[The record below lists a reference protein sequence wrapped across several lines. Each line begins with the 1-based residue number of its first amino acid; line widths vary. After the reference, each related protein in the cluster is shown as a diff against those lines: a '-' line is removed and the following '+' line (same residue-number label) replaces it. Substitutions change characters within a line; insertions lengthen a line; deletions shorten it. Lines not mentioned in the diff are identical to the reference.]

1 MASRYTLPSSMLLI
15 ASLASTGLALAAE
28 PPSAADRETARTL
41 MATGDGKLDDGDL
54 TGALEA
60 YRGADAIMGVPTT
73 ALAVGRV
80 YARMGKLIQAVDAL
94 SRARRHP
101 VGSDEPE
108 AFRNA
113 RVEAA
118 KLDAELARRIPTIQL
133 EVTGPQAETPVT
145 VSIDGSAL
153 TGAAALQ
160 PRRVDPGQR
169 VVVVEAPGFRSET
182 REIDLVEQQHEVIQV
197 ALEVDPNAKVAPPD
211 PSGSTERAVDE
222 DAGLPL
228 TVATWVGFGVGGAG
242 LILGGVTGAI
252 VLSRTSDLEGRCGG
266 TSCPASE
273 QEAHDTTQTLAN
285 VSNAGFV
292 LGAVGVA
299 VGTTALILDLT
310 GDDEASDR
318 AFTPILS
325 PGFVGLHGRF

>member
-1 MASRYTLPSSMLLI
+1 
-15 ASLASTGLALAAE
+15 
-28 PPSAADRETARTL
+28 
-41 MATGDGKLDDGDL
+41 MATGDGKLKDGDL
-54 TGALEA
+54 DGALEA
-60 YRGADAIMGVPTT
+60 YRGADDIMGVPTT

-80 YARMGKLIQAVDAL
+80 YARMGRLIQAVDAL

-101 VGSDEPE
+101 AGASEPE

-113 RVEAA
+113 RAEAA
-118 KLDAELARRIPTIQL
+118 KLDAELARRIPTI
-133 EVTGPQAETPVT
+133 EVEVSGPEPETPVT
-145 VSIDGSAL
+145 VIVDGSAL
-153 TGAAALQ
+153 TGAPAMQ
-160 PRRVDPGQR
+160 PRRVDPGER
-169 VVVVEAPGFRSET
+169 VVVVEAPGFRPET
-182 REIDLVEQQHEVIQV
+182 RELELAEQQHEVIQV
-197 ALEVDPNAKVAPPD
+197 TLEVDPNAKLAPPD
-211 PSGSTERAVDE
+211 PSPGGTEGVGNE
-222 DAGLPL
+222 DSGLPL

-242 LILGGVTGAI
+242 LLLGGITGGV

-273 QEAHDTTQTLAN
+273 QDAHDTTKTLAN

-292 LGAVGVA
+292 LGAVGIA

-318 AFTPILS
+318 AFTPIVS